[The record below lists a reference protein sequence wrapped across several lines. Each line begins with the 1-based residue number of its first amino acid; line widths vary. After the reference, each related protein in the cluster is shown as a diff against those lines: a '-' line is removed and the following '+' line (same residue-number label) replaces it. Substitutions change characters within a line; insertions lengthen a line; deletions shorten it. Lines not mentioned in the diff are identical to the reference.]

1 MTQMTKSE
9 VHAISAA
16 GVVLP
21 LTPGSGCKL
30 VAGTT
35 YFFEVASP
43 DSITQSIHLFW
54 DANIILT
61 SIWFEASNLNRF
73 LTEIAPDSGAD
84 ASDLSVTPGQWLE
97 WNPTTGA
104 YISIA
109 STDGSTGGATV
120 TGSQIVVAGGTSGGA
135 IIVPGNINGIMPF
148 KRGRIKVVVGATG
161 GFFRCHPHGKA

>member
-84 ASDLSVTPGQWLE
+84 ASDLS
-97 WNPTTGA
+97 
-104 YISIA
+104 
-109 STDGSTGGATV
+109 
-120 TGSQIVVAGGTSGGA
+120 A
-135 IIVPGNINGIMPF
+135 IQS
-148 KRGRIKVVVGATG
+148 A
-161 GFFRCHPHGKA
+161 